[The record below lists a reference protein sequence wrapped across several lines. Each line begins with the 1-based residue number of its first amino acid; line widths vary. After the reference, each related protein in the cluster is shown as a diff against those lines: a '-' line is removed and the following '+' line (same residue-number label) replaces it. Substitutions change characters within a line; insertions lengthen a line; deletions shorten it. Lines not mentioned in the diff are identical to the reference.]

1 MSQAVCTKSHLH
13 GVKLVSM
20 LTGQESLGD
29 AMSASTKLAFP
40 LLGRASLFGSV
51 LAIRTPMH
59 FLRRALG
66 LAAMSVWFSAT
77 SIAQGA
83 AGAPPALPVSVIEA
97 TPTTLPNILEIIAQA
112 EGAKETEVRARVG
125 GILVKRLY
133 EEGSAVTAGQ
143 PLFQLDPESFKN
155 ALEESQ
161 ARAKQTEREAARL
174 KGLFSQQAVSR
185 KEFDDAT
192 SANEV
197 AQANLKTIQ
206 LNLSWATVT
215 APVSGISGRALR
227 SEGSLITTTIDGSLL
242 TSIYQINPIWVR
254 FGLSASDTSQLPGGR
269 LDPTQA
275 TGVELLLPNGKV
287 YEQTG
292 KLNFLS
298 TFIDPKLGTQQ
309 MRAEFPN
316 PSHQI
321 LPGQFL
327 KIRLTTGKQENV
339 YLVPQAAV
347 IQNERG
353 FMVWTI
359 GADNKV
365 VPTPLSMGT
374 WWGKN
379 WIVRAG
385 LKPGD
390 RVVVNQIIKIRPG
403 AVVAPTVIPLD
414 TTMNTANARAGK

>member
-1 MSQAVCTKSHLH
+1 M
-13 GVKLVSM
+13 
-20 LTGQESLGD
+20 
-29 AMSASTKLAFP
+29 
-40 LLGRASLFGSV
+40 SV
-51 LAIRTPMH
+51 L
-59 FLRRALG
+59 L
-66 LAAMSVWFSAT
+66 SAT
-77 SIAQGA
+77 AFAQGG

-97 TPTTLPNILEIIAQA
+97 TPITLPNILEITAQA

-197 AQANLKTIQ
+197 AQANLKATQ
-206 LNLSWATVT
+206 LNLSWSTVT

-269 LDPTQA
+269 LDRPKRLGSSCFCRMA
-275 TGVELLLPNGKV
+275 KSMSSRASSIFCRRLLTLNWARSKCV
-287 YEQTG
+287 LSFQT
-292 KLNFLS
+292 LV
-298 TFIDPKLGTQQ
+298 
-309 MRAEFPN
+309 
-316 PSHQI
+316 
-321 LPGQFL
+321 
-327 KIRLTTGKQENV
+327 IRFCPV
-339 YLVPQAAV
+339 S
-347 IQNERG
+347 
-353 FMVWTI
+353 F
-359 GADNKV
+359 
-365 VPTPLSMGT
+365 
-374 WWGKN
+374 
-379 WIVRAG
+379 
-385 LKPGD
+385 
-390 RVVVNQIIKIRPG
+390 
-403 AVVAPTVIPLD
+403 
-414 TTMNTANARAGK
+414 

>member
-1 MSQAVCTKSHLH
+1 MSQAVCTKNNLR
-13 GVKLVSM
+13 GVKLVN
-20 LTGQESLGD
+20 D
-29 AMSASTKLAFP
+29 HP
-40 LLGRASLFGSV
+40 LLGWPLLLGIVFAIGAHVRQLSGAFGLAVASV
-51 LAIRTPMH
+51 L
-59 FLRRALG
+59 L
-66 LAAMSVWFSAT
+66 SAT
-77 SIAQGA
+77 AFAQGG

-97 TPTTLPNILEIIAQA
+97 TPITLPNILEITAQA

-174 KGLFSQQAVSR
+174 KGLFSQAVSR

-197 AQANLKTIQ
+197 AQANLKIIQ

-275 TGVELLLPNGKV
+275 PGVELLLPNGKV

-353 FMVWTI
+353 FMVWTV

-365 VPTPLSMGT
+365 VPTPLTMGT
-374 WWGKN
+374 WLGKN
-379 WIVRAG
+379 WIVRLG

>member
-1 MSQAVCTKSHLH
+1 MSQAVCTKNNLR
-13 GVKLVSM
+13 GVKLVN
-20 LTGQESLGD
+20 D
-29 AMSASTKLAFP
+29 HP
-40 LLGRASLFGSV
+40 LLRWPLLLGIVFAIGAHGRQLSGAF
-51 LAIRTPMH
+51 
-59 FLRRALG
+59 G
-66 LAAMSVWFSAT
+66 LAVATVLLSAT
-77 SIAQGA
+77 AYAQGG

-97 TPTTLPNILEIIAQA
+97 TPTTLPNILEITAQA

-133 EEGSAVTAGQ
+133 EEGSPVTAGQ
-143 PLFQLDPESFKN
+143 PMFQLDPESFKN
-155 ALEESQ
+155 ALDESQ
-161 ARAKQTEREAARL
+161 ARAKQTAREAARL

-185 KEFDDAT
+185 KEYDDAT

-197 AQANLKTIQ
+197 AQANLKIIQ

-227 SEGSLITTTIDGSLL
+227 SEGSLITTAIDGSLL

-269 LDPTQA
+269 LDPQQQV
-275 TGVELLLPNGKV
+275 GVELILPNGNV
-287 YEQTG
+287 YDQPG

-298 TFIDPKLGTQQ
+298 MFIDPKLGTQQ
-309 MRAEFPN
+309 MRAEFLN
-316 PSHQI
+316 PSNQI

-359 GADNKV
+359 GPDNKV
-365 VPTPLSMGT
+365 VPTPLTMGT
-374 WWGKN
+374 WLGKN
-379 WIVRAG
+379 WIVRSG

-390 RVVVNQIIKIRPG
+390 RVVVNQIIKIRPST
-403 AVVAPTVIPLD
+403 VVAPTVIPLD
-414 TTMNTANARAGK
+414 TTMNMANARAGK

>member
-1 MSQAVCTKSHLH
+1 MSQAVCTKNNLR
-13 GVKLVSM
+13 GVKLVNDHPLRGWPS
-20 LTGQESLGD
+20 
-29 AMSASTKLAFP
+29 
-40 LLGRASLFGSV
+40 LLGIVF
-51 LAIRTPMH
+51 AIGAHVRQ
-59 FLRRALG
+59 LSGALG
-66 LAAMSVWFSAT
+66 LAAAYVMLSAT
-77 SIAQGA
+77 ALAQGG

-97 TPTTLPNILEIIAQA
+97 TPTTLPNILEITAQA

-133 EEGSAVTAGQ
+133 EEGSPVTAGQ

-155 ALEESQ
+155 ALDESQ
-161 ARAKQTEREAARL
+161 ARAKQTAREAARL

-197 AQANLKTIQ
+197 AQANLKTAQ
-206 LNLSWATVT
+206 LNLAWTTVT
-215 APVSGISGRALR
+215 APVSGISGRAQR
-227 SEGSLITTTIDGSLL
+227 SEGNLITTAIDGSLL

-269 LDPTQA
+269 LDPQQKTE
-275 TGVELLLPNGKV
+275 VELILPNGNV
-287 YEQTG
+287 YDQPG

-298 TFIDPKLGTQQ
+298 MFIDPKLGTQQ
-309 MRAEFPN
+309 MRAEFLN
-316 PSHQI
+316 PTNQI

-365 VPTPLSMGT
+365 VPTPLKMGT
-374 WWGKN
+374 WLGKS
-379 WIVRAG
+379 WIVRSG

-390 RVVVNQIIKIRPG
+390 RVVVDQIIKIRPG
-403 AVVAPTVIPLD
+403 AVVAPTVIPLEA
-414 TTMNTANARAGK
+414 TTAAANARDGK

>member
-1 MSQAVCTKSHLH
+1 MSQAVCTKNNLR
-13 GVKLVSM
+13 GVKLVN
-20 LTGQESLGD
+20 D
-29 AMSASTKLAFP
+29 HAMRGWP
-40 LLGRASLFGSV
+40 LLLVIVFAIRVRVRQLSGVFGLAVASV
-51 LAIRTPMH
+51 L
-59 FLRRALG
+59 L
-66 LAAMSVWFSAT
+66 SVTAH
-77 SIAQGA
+77 AQGG

-97 TPTTLPNILEIIAQA
+97 TPTTLPNILEITAQA

-133 EEGSAVTAGQ
+133 EEGSAVIAGQ

-185 KEFDDAT
+185 KEFEDAT

-206 LNLSWATVT
+206 LNLTWATVT

-227 SEGSLITTTIDGSLL
+227 SEGSLITTAIDGSLL

-269 LDPTQA
+269 LDPAQQTE
-275 TGVELLLPNGKV
+275 VKLILPNGNV
-287 YEQTG
+287 YDQPG

-298 TFIDPKLGTQQ
+298 MFIDPKLGTQQ
-309 MRAEFPN
+309 MRAEFLN
-316 PSHQI
+316 PSNQI

-365 VPTPLSMGT
+365 VPTPLTMGT
-374 WWGKN
+374 WLGKN
-379 WIVRAG
+379 WIVRSG

-414 TTMNTANARAGK
+414 TTIPAANARAGK

>member
-1 MSQAVCTKSHLH
+1 MSQAV
-13 GVKLVSM
+13 
-20 LTGQESLGD
+20 
-29 AMSASTKLAFP
+29 AMRGSRQGAT
-40 LLGRASLFGSV
+40 FGTAMIERVRLSV
-51 LAIRTPMH
+51 L
-59 FLRRALG
+59 RRVLGAGVFCLFATATAL
-66 LAAMSVWFSAT
+66 
-77 SIAQGA
+77 AQGGP
-83 AGAPPALPVSVIEA
+83 GAPPALPVSVIEA
-97 TPTTLPNILEIIAQA
+97 TPTTLPNILEITAQA

-143 PLFQLDPESFKN
+143 PLFQIDPEPFRN
-155 ALEESQ
+155 VLEESQ
-161 ARAKQTEREAARL
+161 ARAKQTAREAARL

-197 AQANLKTIQ
+197 AQANLKNAQ
-206 LNLSWATVT
+206 LNLAWTTVT
-215 APVSGISGRALR
+215 APVSGISGRAQR
-227 SEGSLITTTIDGSLL
+227 SEGSLITTAIDGSLL

-254 FGLSASDTSQLPGGR
+254 FGLSTSDTSQLPGGR
-269 LDPTQA
+269 LDPAQPTEVA
-275 TGVELLLPNGKV
+275 LILPNGNV
-287 YEQTG
+287 YEQPG

-298 TFIDPKLGTQQ
+298 MFIDPKLGTQQ
-309 MRAEFPN
+309 MRAEFSN
-316 PSHQI
+316 PSNQI

-353 FMVWTI
+353 FMVWTV

-365 VPTPLSMGT
+365 VPTPLKMGT
-374 WWGKN
+374 WLGKN
-379 WIVRAG
+379 WIVRSG

-390 RVVVNQIIKIRPG
+390 RVVIDQIIKIRPG
-403 AVVAPTVIPLD
+403 AVVAPTVVPLD
-414 TTMNTANARAGK
+414 TTTTAANARDGK

>member
-1 MSQAVCTKSHLH
+1 MSQAVCTKNNLR
-13 GVKLVSM
+13 GVKLVN
-20 LTGQESLGD
+20 D
-29 AMSASTKLAFP
+29 HAMRCWP
-40 LLGRASLFGSV
+40 LLLGIVFAIRVRVRQLSGVFGLAVASV
-51 LAIRTPMH
+51 L
-59 FLRRALG
+59 L
-66 LAAMSVWFSAT
+66 SVTAH
-77 SIAQGA
+77 AQGG

-97 TPTTLPNILEIIAQA
+97 TPTTLPNILEITAQA

-133 EEGSAVTAGQ
+133 EEGSAVIAGQ

-185 KEFDDAT
+185 KEFEDAT

-206 LNLSWATVT
+206 LNLTWATVT

-227 SEGSLITTTIDGSLL
+227 SEGSLITTAIDGSLL

-269 LDPTQA
+269 LDPAQQTE
-275 TGVELLLPNGKV
+275 VKLILPNGNV
-287 YEQTG
+287 YDQPG

-298 TFIDPKLGTQQ
+298 MFIDPKLGTQQ
-309 MRAEFPN
+309 MRAEFLN
-316 PSHQI
+316 PSNQI

-365 VPTPLSMGT
+365 VPTPLTMGT
-374 WWGKN
+374 WLGKN
-379 WIVRAG
+379 WIVRSG

-414 TTMNTANARAGK
+414 TTIPAANARAGK

>member
-1 MSQAVCTKSHLH
+1 MSQAVCTKNNLR
-13 GVKLVSM
+13 GVKLVN
-20 LTGQESLGD
+20 D
-29 AMSASTKLAFP
+29 HAMRGWP
-40 LLGRASLFGSV
+40 LLLGIVFAIRVRVRQLSGVFGLAVASV
-51 LAIRTPMH
+51 L
-59 FLRRALG
+59 L
-66 LAAMSVWFSAT
+66 SVTAH
-77 SIAQGA
+77 AQGG

-97 TPTTLPNILEIIAQA
+97 TPTTLPNILEITAQA

-185 KEFDDAT
+185 KEFEDAT

-206 LNLSWATVT
+206 LNLTWATVT

-227 SEGSLITTTIDGSLL
+227 SEGSLITTAIDGSLL

-269 LDPTQA
+269 LDPAQQTE
-275 TGVELLLPNGKV
+275 VKLILPNGNV
-287 YEQTG
+287 YDQPG

-298 TFIDPKLGTQQ
+298 MFIDPKLGTQQ
-309 MRAEFPN
+309 MRAEFLN
-316 PSHQI
+316 PSNQI

-365 VPTPLSMGT
+365 VPTPLTMGT
-374 WWGKN
+374 WLGKN
-379 WIVRAG
+379 WIVRSG

-414 TTMNTANARAGK
+414 TTIPAANARAGK

>member
-1 MSQAVCTKSHLH
+1 MSQAVAMMGSQH
-13 GVKLVSM
+13 GATFGTT
-20 LTGQESLGD
+20 LTEH
-29 AMSASTKLAFP
+29 
-40 LLGRASLFGSV
+40 ASLSV
-51 LAIRTPMH
+51 FRRVLGAGVLCLFAI
-59 FLRRALG
+59 
-66 LAAMSVWFSAT
+66 AT
-77 SIAQGA
+77 AFAQGV

-97 TPTTLPNILEIIAQA
+97 TPTTLPNILEITAQA

-133 EEGSAVTAGQ
+133 EEGSPVIAGQ

-161 ARAKQTEREAARL
+161 ARAKQTAREAARL
-174 KGLFSQQAVSR
+174 KGLFSQQAMSR

-197 AQANLKTIQ
+197 AQANLKTAQ
-206 LNLSWATVT
+206 LNLAWATVI
-215 APVSGISGRALR
+215 APVSGISGRAQR
-227 SEGSLITTTIDGSLL
+227 SEGSLITTAIDGSLL

-254 FGLSASDTSQLPGGR
+254 FGLSASDTSQLPSGR
-269 LDPTQA
+269 LDPQQEV
-275 TGVELLLPNGKV
+275 GVELILPNGKV
-287 YEQTG
+287 YDQPG

-298 TFIDPKLGTQQ
+298 MFIDPKLGTQQ
-309 MRAEFPN
+309 MRAEFLN
-316 PSHQI
+316 PTNQI

-347 IQNERG
+347 MQNERG

-365 VPTPLSMGT
+365 VPTPLKMGT
-374 WWGKN
+374 WLGKN
-379 WIVRAG
+379 WIVQSG

-390 RVVVNQIIKIRPG
+390 RVVVDQIIKIRPG
-403 AVVAPTVIPLD
+403 AVVAPNVIPLD
-414 TTMNTANARAGK
+414 TTTTAANARAGK

>member
-1 MSQAVCTKSHLH
+1 MSQAVCTKNNLR
-13 GVKLVSM
+13 GVKLVN
-20 LTGQESLGD
+20 D
-29 AMSASTKLAFP
+29 HP
-40 LLGRASLFGSV
+40 LLGWPLLLGIVFAIGAHVRQLSGAFGLAVASV
-51 LAIRTPMH
+51 L
-59 FLRRALG
+59 L
-66 LAAMSVWFSAT
+66 SAT
-77 SIAQGA
+77 AFAQGG

-97 TPTTLPNILEIIAQA
+97 TPTTLPNILEITAQA

-155 ALEESQ
+155 ALDESQ
-161 ARAKQTEREAARL
+161 ARAKQTAREAARL

-185 KEFDDAT
+185 KEYDDAT

-227 SEGSLITTTIDGSLL
+227 SEGSLITTAIDGSLL
-242 TSIYQINPIWVR
+242 TLIYQINPIWVR

-269 LDPTQA
+269 LDPQQQV
-275 TGVELLLPNGKV
+275 GVELILPNGNV
-287 YEQTG
+287 YDQPG

-298 TFIDPKLGTQQ
+298 MFIDPKLGTQQ
-309 MRAEFPN
+309 MRAEFLN
-316 PSHQI
+316 PSNQI

-353 FMVWTI
+353 FMVWTV

-365 VPTPLSMGT
+365 VPTPLTMGT
-374 WWGKN
+374 WLGKN
-379 WIVRAG
+379 WIVRSG